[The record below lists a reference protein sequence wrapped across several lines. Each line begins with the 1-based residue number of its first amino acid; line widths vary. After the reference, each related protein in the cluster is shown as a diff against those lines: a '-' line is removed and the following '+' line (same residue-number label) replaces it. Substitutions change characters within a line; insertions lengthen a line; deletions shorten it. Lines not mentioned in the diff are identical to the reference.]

1 MFKQIFAVLE
11 ILLGAIGQRLGSS
24 LVTIVGIAGV
34 VGVLVSMLA
43 MAQGFQH
50 TLAATGRPDRAII
63 FSKGALNESSS
74 NLPHDVA
81 ITVGDSAGIEKG
93 LDGKPI
99 VSREMLVQLRQPQR
113 DGAAGVVSVRGVE
126 PGAMRLRPEVRLV
139 QGRMFRPGLHE
150 LIVGR
155 ALPGQFPG
163 LKLGRSVMLQGSP
176 WAIVGSFASAG
187 DAHESE
193 MMGDAASLLSAWHRT
208 GFQSVTVALENPAA
222 LARLKSSLDSN
233 TSLAAEAQR
242 EDLYYA
248 GRSLVI
254 IRVLTGIGLFVG
266 GIMALGAVFASLN
279 TMYAAVASQ
288 ASLIATLR
296 AIGFN
301 SIAVSVAVLSEAL
314 LLGVAGAALGAL
326 LAALFFNGHALGV
339 LSNQAQVFYVIRIT
353 PRLGLTGMFW
363 ALAIG
368 MLGGL
373 FPAIRAARLPL
384 AEALRAL

>member
-1 MFKQIFAVLE
+1 MLKQTFAILQV
-11 ILLGAIGQRLGSS
+11 LLGAIGQRLGSS
-24 LVTIVGIAGV
+24 LATIVGIAGV

-43 MAQGFQH
+43 MAQGLRH
-50 TLAATGRPDRAII
+50 TLVATGRPDRAII
-63 FSKGALNESSS
+63 LSKGAPNESSS
-74 NLPHDVA
+74 NLS
-81 ITVGDSAGIEKG
+81 GDAANTIGNSIGVENG
-93 LDGKPI
+93 PDGKPV
-99 VSREMLVQLRQPQR
+99 VSREMLVQLRLPQQ
-113 DGAAGVVSVRGVE
+113 GGTLGVVTVRGTE
-126 PGAMRLRPEVRLV
+126 SGAMRLRPEVRLV
-139 QGRMFRPGLHE
+139 QGRLFHPGRHE

-155 ALPGQFPG
+155 ALQTQFPG
-163 LKLGRSVMLQGSP
+163 LQPGASIAVQGGP

-193 MMGDAASLLSAWHRT
+193 LMGDAASLLSAYHRT
-208 GFQSVTVALENPAA
+208 GFQSVTVALKSPAA
-222 LARLKSSLDSN
+222 LEQVKASLDAN

-248 GRSLVI
+248 GRSLII

-266 GIMALGAVFASLN
+266 GIMAVGAVFASLN

-301 SIAVSVAVLSEAL
+301 GFAVSLAVLSEAL
-314 LLGVAGAALGAL
+314 LLSVAGAGLGAL
-326 LAALFFNGHALGV
+326 LAALLFNGHALGV
-339 LSNQAQVFYVIRIT
+339 LSNQAQIFYVIRIT
-353 PRLGLTGMFW
+353 PGLGLTGVGW

-373 FPAIRAARLPL
+373 LPAIRAARLPL

>member
-1 MFKQIFAVLE
+1 MLKQSFAVLE
-11 ILLGAIGQRLGSS
+11 ILLGAIGQRLGAS

-50 TLAATGRPDRAII
+50 TLTATGRPDRAII
-63 FSKGALNESSS
+63 LSKGAPNESSS
-74 NLPHDVA
+74 NLPHNVA
-81 ITVGDSAGIEKG
+81 IAIGDSAGIENDP
-93 LDGKPI
+93 DGKPI
-99 VSREMLVQLRQPQR
+99 VSREMLVQLRLPQR
-113 DGAAGVVSVRGVE
+113 GGTLGVVSVRGIE
-126 PGAMRLRPEVRLV
+126 SGAMRLRPEIRMV
-139 QGRMFRPGLHE
+139 QGRLFRPGLHE
-150 LIVGR
+150 LIMGR
-155 ALPGQFPG
+155 ALQTQFPG
-163 LKLGRSVMLQGSP
+163 LQLGRSVMLQGSP

-193 MMGDAASLLSAWHRT
+193 MMEDADSLLSVYHRT
-208 GFQSVTVALENPAA
+208 GFQSVTVALKSPAA
-222 LARLKSSLDSN
+222 LAQLKASLNSN

-248 GRSLVI
+248 ARSLVI

-301 SIAVSVAVLSEAL
+301 SFAVSVAVLSEAL
-314 LLGVAGAALGAL
+314 LLGLAGAGLGAL
-326 LAALFFNGHALGV
+326 LAALLFNGHALGV
-339 LSNQAQVFYVIRIT
+339 LSNQAQIFYVIRIT
-353 PRLGLTGMFW
+353 PGLGLTGVFW

-373 FPAIRAARLPL
+373 LPAIRAARLPL